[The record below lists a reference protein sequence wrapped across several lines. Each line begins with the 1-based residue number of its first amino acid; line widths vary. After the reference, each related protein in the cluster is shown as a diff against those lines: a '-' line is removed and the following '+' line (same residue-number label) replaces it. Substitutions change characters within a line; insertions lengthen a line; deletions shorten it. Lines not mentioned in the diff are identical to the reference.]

1 MLKILEKEK
10 ISKMSHGGKHYIVG
24 VFNDEDV
31 LKNAVGTVKNNGVK
45 IEDCYTPFPV
55 HGLEHALGYK
65 PTRLPIVAFLFAMTG
80 MTLAITLQVSMNV
93 IDWPMI
99 IGGKPFF
106 AYPDFV
112 PVTFELS
119 ILLTAFGMVG
129 TFLVRSDLKP
139 HKVPRIFDLRQTDDM
154 HIMAIDLETNA
165 KTKEEITGILNEA
178 GASEVKLKDFE

>member
-1 MLKILEKEK
+1 
-10 ISKMSHGGKHYIVG
+10 MSHGGKHFIIG
-24 VFNDEDV
+24 VFNDDDV
-31 LKNAVGTVKNNGVK
+31 LKKAVGTVKGSGVK
-45 IEDCYTPFPV
+45 IYECFTPFPV
-55 HGLEHALGYK
+55 HGLEHELGYK

-139 HKVPRIFDLRQTDDM
+139 YKVPMIFDVRQTDDK
-154 HIMAIDLETNA
+154 HIMAIDIENNTLSED
-165 KTKEEITGILNEA
+165 EISSILANA
-178 GASEVKLKDFE
+178 GAEEVNKKDFE

>member
-1 MLKILEKEK
+1 
-10 ISKMSHGGKHYIVG
+10 MSHGGKHFVVG
-24 VFNDEDV
+24 VFNDDDL
-31 LKNAVGTVKNNGVK
+31 LKTAVTTVRDSGVK
-45 IEDCYTPFPV
+45 IHDCFTPFPI

-80 MTLAITLQVSMNV
+80 MTCAIFMQVSMNV
-93 IDWPMI
+93 IDWPVI

-119 ILLTAFGMVG
+119 ILFTAFGMVG

-139 HKVPRIFDLRQTDDM
+139 HKVPMIFDVRQTDDK
-154 HIMAIDLETNA
+154 HIMAIDLETN
-165 KTKEEITGILNEA
+165 TMTEEEISGILSSA
-178 GASEVKLKDFE
+178 GAEEVNKKDFE

>member
-1 MLKILEKEK
+1 
-10 ISKMSHGGKHYIVG
+10 MSHGGKHYIVG
-24 VFNDEDV
+24 VFDDGDV
-31 LKNAVGTVKNNGVK
+31 LKDAVSTVREKGIK
-45 IEDCYTPFPV
+45 IYDCFTPFPV
-55 HGLEHALGYK
+55 HGLEHSLGYK

-80 MTLAITLQVSMNV
+80 ICLAVTLQVSMTV

-139 HKVPRIFDLRQTDDM
+139 YKVPQIFDVRQTDDK
-154 HIMAIDLETNA
+154 HIMAIDLENNSLS
-165 KTKEEITGILNEA
+165 EEELSAILSTV
-178 GASEVKLKDFE
+178 GAIEVNKKDFE

>member
-1 MLKILEKEK
+1 
-10 ISKMSHGGKHYIVG
+10 MSHGGKHYIVG
-24 VFNDEDV
+24 AFNDEEV
-31 LKNAVGTVKNNGVK
+31 LKSAVTSVRGKGVK
-45 IEDCYTPFPV
+45 IDECYTPYPV
-55 HGLEHALGYK
+55 HGLEDLLGYER
-65 PTRLPIVAFLFAMTG
+65 TRLPIVAFLFAMTG

-106 AYPDFV
+106 AYADFV

-139 HKVPRIFDLRQTDDM
+139 YKVPRLFHERQTDDT
-154 HIMAIDLETNA
+154 HVVTIDLDRNDLS
-165 KTKEEITGILNEA
+165 EEELSSILNEV
-178 GASEVKLKDFE
+178 GATEVTKKDFE

>member
-1 MLKILEKEK
+1 
-10 ISKMSHGGKHYIVG
+10 MSHGGKNFIVG
-24 VFNDEDV
+24 VFNDDDV
-31 LKNAVGTVKNNGVK
+31 LKKAVGTVKGSGVN
-45 IEDCYTPFPV
+45 IYECFTPFPI
-55 HGLEHALGYK
+55 HGLEHELGYK

-139 HKVPRIFDLRQTDDM
+139 YKKPMIFDVRQTDDK
-154 HIMAIDLETNA
+154 HIMAIDLDNNTLSED
-165 KTKEEITGILNEA
+165 EISSVLANA
-178 GASEVKLKDFE
+178 GAEEVNKKDFE